1 MTYTLNNKSL
11 LFKYISYNLNNL
23 YDSNLTVSDVYSLDL
38 AKCIYSFLSDYF
50 PPQPLNDPKDSG
62 DTETV
67 NISKYYLQKA
77 KILNKVE
84 QADLSI
90 IQNQQLPVY
99 DYDHPVTPEDI
110 SDINKYNIYTWNI
123 DDSILQY
130 LQPGVVISELNTVDE
145 IAQAQIS
152 LDSLGYSADCIGTLD
167 SNFYNFCYDI
177 QTKLKR
183 SNPNVIQTGYYDIYV
198 ESYARLMAEPN

>member
-1 MTYTLNNKSL
+1 MTYTLNSKSL

-183 SNPNVIQTGYYDIYV
+183 SNPNVIQTGYYDI
-198 ESYARLMAEPN
+198 